1 MDVRAVM
8 SIEISDIWLEMRTAE
23 QNQDHERMAAAI
35 ARLEHLEAATG
46 TAQVRYASG
55 PTPSPLSAYCGFMLG
70 AALIAIHQEE
80 FSTVNDH

>member
-1 MDVRAVM
+1 MAELELIEKKLEAMDVRAVM

-46 TAQVRYASG
+46 TAQVRYPSG
-55 PTPSPLSAYCGFMLG
+55 P
-70 AALIAIHQEE
+70 I
-80 FSTVNDH
+80 